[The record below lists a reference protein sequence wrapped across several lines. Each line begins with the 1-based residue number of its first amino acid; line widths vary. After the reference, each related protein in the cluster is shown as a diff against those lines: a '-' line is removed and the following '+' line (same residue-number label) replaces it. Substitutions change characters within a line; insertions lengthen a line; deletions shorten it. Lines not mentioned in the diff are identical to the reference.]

1 MELLNK
7 DGWDSIDRLNE
18 LYEIMNVTDDF
29 HKILV
34 RKWML
39 QTIAV
44 LYNSTHNSV
53 TAENM
58 LVLQGAQGVGKT
70 LLFRH
75 LAIKNEFFL
84 SGAVLDMR
92 NKDTL
97 MAATRVWI

>member
-1 MELLNK
+1 M
-7 DGWDSIDRLNE
+7 NE

-70 LLFRH
+70 QLFRH